1 MTPQMRLLMRRM
13 APGLVGA
20 GVTQLNLTVDVVIA
34 SLLPPGTVSVL
45 YFADRVQQLPL
56 GVIGTAV
63 GTALLP
69 LLSRQVRAGEAASAI
84 GTLNRAIEYGLFLTL
99 PAALALIVCAQPIML
114 VLFGRGAFDLE
125 SVRLSSQ
132 SLAAYALGLPAF
144 VLVKVLAPAFFARG
158 DTSMP
163 VKIGVS
169 SVALNLALNLAFMVP
184 LAHIGPALATSLA
197 AICNVAGLAFVLRRR
212 GHFAADHQLRRRCV
226 GMVGASVAM
235 ALVLWGL
242 RDLLFQA
249 PPHGWVR
256 LAFLAGLVGA
266 GMLVYVVAAALLGAF
281 DFQDIG
287 RMMSRRRL
295 RREAGSAIS
304 SAPSTET

>member
-1 MTPQMRLLMRRM
+1 MRLLMRRM

-20 GVTQLNLTVDVVIA
+20 GVTQLNLTVDVIIA

-99 PAALALIVCAQPIML
+99 PAALALIVCAHPIML

-163 VKIGVS
+163 VKIGVG

-197 AICNVAGLAFVLRRR
+197 AICNVGGLAFVLLRR
-212 GHFAADHQLRRRCV
+212 GHFAPDRQLRR
-226 GMVGASVAM
+226 AM
-235 ALVLWGL
+235 PRHDRRIAGDGRRALGTAQSCFFRRRRTGGCAWPRSAGWS
-242 RDLLFQA
+242 A
-249 PPHGWVR
+249 P
-256 LAFLAGLVGA
+256 
-266 GMLVYVVAAALLGAF
+266 GMLAYAVAASLLGAY
-281 DFQDIG
+281 DLRDIG

-295 RREAGSAIS
+295 RGESGSAIS
-304 SAPSTET
+304 SAPTTET

>member
-1 MTPQMRLLMRRM
+1 
-13 APGLVGA
+13 
-20 GVTQLNLTVDVVIA
+20 VTQLNLTVDVIIA

-69 LLSRQVRAGEAASAI
+69 MLSRQVRAGEAASSV

-99 PAALALIVCAQPIML
+99 PAALALIVCAQPIMF

-132 SLAAYALGLPAF
+132 SLEAYALGLPAF

-158 DTSMP
+158 DTGMP
-163 VKIGVS
+163 VKIGVG
-169 SVALNLALNLAFMVP
+169 SVALNLVLNLIFMMP

-197 AICNVAGLAFVLRRR
+197 AICNVSGLAFVLRRR
-212 GHFAADHQLRRRCV
+212 GHFVADQQLRRRCL
-226 GMVGASVAM
+226 GMLGAAVAM

-242 RDLLFQA
+242 RDLLFQTL
-249 PPHGWVR
+249 PHGWLR
-256 LAFLAGLVGA
+256 FGSLTGLVCA
-266 GMLVYVVAAALLGAF
+266 GMLTYGLAASLFGAY
-281 DFQDIG
+281 DLRDIG

-295 RREAGSAIS
+295 RREGGSAIS
-304 SAPSTET
+304 SARTTET

>member
-1 MTPQMRLLMRRM
+1 M

-20 GVTQLNLTVDVVIA
+20 GVTQLNLTVDVIIA

-99 PAALALIVCAQPIML
+99 PAALALIVCAYPIML
-114 VLFGRGAFDLE
+114 VLFGRGAFDQE
-125 SVRLSSQ
+125 SVLFSSQ
-132 SLAAYALGLPAF
+132 SLAAYALGLPSF

-163 VKIGVS
+163 VKIGVG
-169 SVALNLALNLAFMVP
+169 SVALNLVLNLAFMVP
-184 LAHIGPALATSLA
+184 LAHVGPALATSLA
-197 AICNVAGLAFVLRRR
+197 AVCNVAGLAFALKRR
-212 GHFAADHQLRRRCV
+212 GHFAPDYQLCRRCA
-226 GMVGASVAM
+226 GMVGAAIVM

-242 RDLLFQA
+242 RILLFRVA
-249 PPHGWVR
+249 PHGWMR
-256 LAFLAGLVGA
+256 MASLAELVGA
-266 GMLVYVVAAALLGAF
+266 GMLAYAIAASLLGAY
-281 DFQDIG
+281 DLRDIG

-295 RREAGSAIS
+295 RGGGGSAIS
-304 SAPSTET
+304 SAPTTET